1 MAKDGIDAGLNEFG
15 VGKWSGVRSSVR
27 AESADAR
34 NADECTQQNQ
44 ERTDRDSDRIENGG
58 VEKRS
63 ENERRDGK

>member
-27 AESADAR
+27 AESSNGRDP
-34 NADECTQQNQ
+34 DERAEQNQ

-58 VEKRS
+58 VEKGS